1 MKRYSLLYNN
11 ERTAGGIQLFQL
23 KDNKTGKLS
32 FKATFEQISKFN
44 ECDIKFDWVMNQH
57 NIILS
62 LIIHQSFQI

>member
-32 FKATFEQISKFN
+32 FKATFDLMGLF
-44 ECDIKFDWVMNQH
+44 
-57 NIILS
+57 
-62 LIIHQSFQI
+62 